1 MTGRIFAAIGVSA
14 ALVVGATSCET
25 TGESAGLG
33 ALIGAGA
40 GAVIGGIAGDASG
53 AAIGA
58 AVGAAVGAA
67 GGAIAHDVRE
77 SRAEQIVTAEQTAE
91 TYSYQPSAGQSMVFE
106 DAGAQP
112 AVARRG
118 EFVELRM
125 QYALLG
131 APNGTTITERRIVLK
146 DDKVISQVSA
156 EEHVRNDGT
165 WVSTQEFRIPDTWV
179 PGEYE
184 IEQSVSSTR
193 LTVSGRVRLMV
204 N

>member
-1 MTGRIFAAIGVSA
+1 MMTQKLGALALA
-14 ALVVGATSCET
+14 ALTVTGLSGCQT

-40 GAVIGGIAGDASG
+40 GAIIGGAAGDGKG

-58 AVGAAVGAA
+58 AVGAAAGAA
-67 GGAIAHDVRE
+67 TGAIVHDVRE
-77 SRAEQIVTAEQTAE
+77 SRAERVVTPEQTAQ
-91 TYSYQPSAGQSMVFE
+91 TYNYQPSAGQSMVFE
-106 DAGAQP
+106 DASVQP
-112 AVARRG
+112 AIARPG

-131 APNGTTITERRIVLK
+131 APSGATITERRIVLQN
-146 DDKVISQVSA
+146 DRVVSQISA
-156 EEHVRNDGT
+156 EEHIRNDGT
-165 WVSTQEFRIPDTWV
+165 WVSTQEFRVPNSWD
-179 PGEYE
+179 PGEYI
-184 IEQSVSSTR
+184 IEQTVSSSR

>member
-1 MTGRIFAAIGVSA
+1 MNMRSLGALLLAL
-14 ALVVGATSCET
+14 ALVAGMSGCET

-40 GAVIGGIAGDASG
+40 GGAIGGIAGGGKG

-58 AVGAAVGAA
+58 AVGAGVGAA

-77 SRAEQIVTAEQTAE
+77 SRAERIATPAQTAQ

-106 DAGAQP
+106 DARVQP
-112 AVARRG
+112 TVARRG
-118 EFVELRM
+118 QFVDVRM

-131 APNGTTITERRIVLK
+131 APDGVELTERRTVLK
-146 DDKVISQVSA
+146 NGEVISQISA

-165 WVSTQEFRIPDTWV
+165 WVSSQEFRIPDSWT
-179 PGEYE
+179 PGEYI
-184 IEQSVSSTR
+184 IEQSASSSR

>member
-1 MTGRIFAAIGVSA
+1 LALAISA
-14 ALVVGATSCET
+14 GLIVATVGCQT

-40 GAVIGGIAGDASG
+40 GAVIGGIAGDGKG

-58 AVGAAVGAA
+58 AVGAAAGAA

-77 SRAEQIVTAEQTAE
+77 SRAERVVTAEQTAE

-106 DAGAQP
+106 DASVQP

-131 APNGTTITERRIVLK
+131 APEGITITERRIVLK
-146 DDKVISQVSA
+146 NDKVISQISG

-165 WVSTQEFRIPDTWV
+165 WVSTQEFRVPDSWG

-193 LTVSGRVRLMV
+193 LTVSGRVRLIV
-204 N
+204 D

>member
-1 MTGRIFAAIGVSA
+1 MNTRTFGALLLAS
-14 ALVVGATSCET
+14 ALVVGMTGCET

-40 GAVIGGIAGDASG
+40 GAAIGGIAGGGKG

-58 AVGAAVGAA
+58 AVGAGVGAA

-77 SRAEQIVTAEQTAE
+77 SRAERIATPAQTAQ

-106 DAGAQP
+106 DARVQP

-118 EFVELRM
+118 EFVDVRM

-131 APNGTTITERRIVLK
+131 APDGVTITERRIVLK
-146 DDKVISQVSA
+146 SDQVVSQISA
-156 EEHVRNDGT
+156 EEHIRNDGT
-165 WVSTQEFRIPDTWV
+165 WVSSQEFRIPDSWG
-179 PGEYE
+179 PGEYI
-184 IEQSVSSTR
+184 IEQTVSTSR
-193 LTVSGRVRLMV
+193 LTVSGRVRLIV